1 MTFLDQSQ
9 SEVKQNQSNRKFLST
24 LNRNLLLKIVKGQTY
39 LIVGNL

>member
-9 SEVKQNQSNRKFLST
+9 SEVKENQSNGKFLST
-24 LNRNLLLKIVKGQTY
+24 LNRILLLKIVKGQIC